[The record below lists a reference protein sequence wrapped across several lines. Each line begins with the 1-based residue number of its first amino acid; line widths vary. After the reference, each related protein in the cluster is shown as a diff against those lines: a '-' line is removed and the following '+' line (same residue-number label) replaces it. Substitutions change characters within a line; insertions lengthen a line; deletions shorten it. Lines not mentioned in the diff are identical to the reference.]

1 MTTRKNCWKWPS
13 TKLGLSARAYGRV
26 LKVGRTIADL
36 AGTEEIQPAHV
47 AEAADQFDGTPLTG
61 NGSFF
66 RQSQYR
72 NYSCRLTL
80 VMLNSGKMVPKKVFF
95 TKGVG
100 VHKEKLASFE
110 MALRVAGLAH
120 CNLVLVSSIYPPGC
134 KIIPKEEGLKLLRPG
149 EIVFAVYDRESYNEP
164 NRLIAAS
171 VGLAI
176 PADSSMHGYL
186 SEHHS
191 FGETDEKAGEYAEDL
206 AASML
211 ATTLGIEFNPELD
224 WDEREQIFK
233 MSGKIVRTTN
243 ITQSAV
249 GNKDGLWTTVFA
261 AAVFINDDNLIEIG
275 KSAIVNA
282 QGSVQEEVLKKTIES
297 QLRNAEAHDKLA
309 QRLKEPTKTGSEQTR
324 LLSSTRKSFS

>member
-1 MTTRKNCWKWPS
+1 
-13 TKLGLSARAYGRV
+13 
-26 LKVGRTIADL
+26 
-36 AGTEEIQPAHV
+36 
-47 AEAADQFDGTPLTG
+47 
-61 NGSFF
+61 
-66 RQSQYR
+66 
-72 NYSCRLTL
+72 
-80 VMLNSGKMVPKKVFF
+80 MVPKRVFF

-100 VHKEKLASFE
+100 VHKERLASFE

-134 KIIPKEEGLKLLRPG
+134 KTISKEEGLKLLRPG
-149 EIVFAVYDRESYNEP
+149 EIVFAVYDRESNNEP

-176 PADSSMHGYL
+176 PADASMHGYL

-211 ATTLGIEFNPELD
+211 ATTVGIEFNPELD

-261 AAVFINDDNLIEIG
+261 AAVFINDDSQPVEGARAAVASNNNKESLQENVLRQALQAQPSASEAAEPVG
-275 KSAIVNA
+275 QRHKEPAKS
-282 QGSVQEEVLKKTIES
+282 GGEEVRVAS
-297 QLRNAEAHDKLA
+297 AA
-309 QRLKEPTKTGSEQTR
+309 
-324 LLSSTRKSFS
+324 RKNPS

>member
-1 MTTRKNCWKWPS
+1 
-13 TKLGLSARAYGRV
+13 
-26 LKVGRTIADL
+26 
-36 AGTEEIQPAHV
+36 
-47 AEAADQFDGTPLTG
+47 
-61 NGSFF
+61 
-66 RQSQYR
+66 
-72 NYSCRLTL
+72 
-80 VMLNSGKMVPKKVFF
+80 MVPSKIFY

-149 EIVFAVYDRESYNEP
+149 EVVFAVYDRESNNEP

-171 VGLAI
+171 VGVAI

-186 SEHHS
+186 SEHHA

-211 ATTLGIEFNPELD
+211 ATTLGIEFDPELD

-233 MSGKIVRTTN
+233 MSGKIVRTAN

-261 AAVFINDDNLIEIG
+261 AAVFINDENLSFDPG
-275 KSAIVNA
+275 KSVTVNNKSPLQEELLKETLQGQSKNA
-282 QGSVQEEVLKKTIES
+282 QASDKPANRELAKVNIEQPRSVPSTKKS
-297 QLRNAEAHDKLA
+297 
-309 QRLKEPTKTGSEQTR
+309 
-324 LLSSTRKSFS
+324 LS

>member
-1 MTTRKNCWKWPS
+1 
-13 TKLGLSARAYGRV
+13 
-26 LKVGRTIADL
+26 
-36 AGTEEIQPAHV
+36 
-47 AEAADQFDGTPLTG
+47 
-61 NGSFF
+61 
-66 RQSQYR
+66 
-72 NYSCRLTL
+72 
-80 VMLNSGKMVPKKVFF
+80 MVPKKVFF

-134 KIIPKEEGLKLLRPG
+134 KIIPKEEGLKLLQPG
-149 EIVFAVYDRESYNEP
+149 EIVFAVYDRESNNEP

-261 AAVFINDDNLIEIG
+261 AAVFINDDSQAIETA
-275 KSAIVNA
+275 KALSMK
-282 QGSVQEEVLKKTIES
+282 GSVQEVILRQTMEGQPKNTDAHQQLALPNRESSKTVIEPARTVPS
-297 QLRNAEAHDKLA
+297 A
-309 QRLKEPTKTGSEQTR
+309 
-324 LLSSTRKSFS
+324 RKSAS

>member
-1 MTTRKNCWKWPS
+1 
-13 TKLGLSARAYGRV
+13 
-26 LKVGRTIADL
+26 
-36 AGTEEIQPAHV
+36 
-47 AEAADQFDGTPLTG
+47 
-61 NGSFF
+61 
-66 RQSQYR
+66 
-72 NYSCRLTL
+72 
-80 VMLNSGKMVPKKVFF
+80 MVPKKVFF

-134 KIIPKEEGLKLLRPG
+134 KTITKEEGLKLLRPG
-149 EIVFAVYDRESYNEP
+149 EIVFAVYDRESNNEP
-164 NRLIAAS
+164 NRLVAAS

-249 GNKDGLWTTVFA
+249 GHKDGLWTTVFA
-261 AAVFINDDNLIEIG
+261 AAVFINDDQPIETARALAVSNTVSNKG
-275 KSAIVNA
+275 A
-282 QGSVQEEVLKKTIES
+282 VQEVILRQTLES
-297 QLRNAEAHDKLA
+297 QAKNTVAHHHLA
-309 QRLKEPTKTGSEQTR
+309 LPNKESAKASIEPVRSIP
-324 LLSSTRKSFS
+324 STRKNAS

>member
-1 MTTRKNCWKWPS
+1 
-13 TKLGLSARAYGRV
+13 
-26 LKVGRTIADL
+26 
-36 AGTEEIQPAHV
+36 
-47 AEAADQFDGTPLTG
+47 
-61 NGSFF
+61 
-66 RQSQYR
+66 
-72 NYSCRLTL
+72 
-80 VMLNSGKMVPKKVFF
+80 MVPKKIFY

-110 MALRVAGLAH
+110 MALRMAGLAH
-120 CNLVLVSSIYPPGC
+120 CNLVLVSSIFPPGC
-134 KIIPKEEGLKLLRPG
+134 KIVSKEEGLKSLKPG
-149 EIVFAVYDRESYNEP
+149 EIVFAVYDRESNNEP

-171 VGLAI
+171 VGVAI
-176 PADSSMHGYL
+176 PADPSMHGYL

-261 AAVFINDDNLIEIG
+261 AAVFINDDGASVESA
-275 KSAIVNA
+275 KSGGAEAKTSLQEQIVSQSLQGQMSSAGANEKAIV
-282 QGSVQEEVLKKTIES
+282 GS
-297 QLRNAEAHDKLA
+297 D
-309 QRLKEPTKTGSEQTR
+309 RLTKSGLVEGRFSP
-324 LLSSTRKSFS
+324 SARKSPA

>member
-1 MTTRKNCWKWPS
+1 
-13 TKLGLSARAYGRV
+13 
-26 LKVGRTIADL
+26 
-36 AGTEEIQPAHV
+36 
-47 AEAADQFDGTPLTG
+47 
-61 NGSFF
+61 
-66 RQSQYR
+66 
-72 NYSCRLTL
+72 
-80 VMLNSGKMVPKKVFF
+80 MVPRKIFY

-120 CNLVLVSSIYPPGC
+120 CNLVLVSSIFPPDC
-134 KIIPKEEGLKLLRPG
+134 KIVPKEEGLKLLRPG
-149 EIVFAVYDRESYNEP
+149 EIVFAVYDRQSNNEP

-171 VGLAI
+171 VGVAI

-261 AAVFINDDNLIEIG
+261 AAVFINDDNLSFDGG
-275 KSAIVNA
+275 KSVTVNNKILL
-282 QGSVQEEVLKKTIES
+282 QEEI
-297 QLRNAEAHDKLA
+297 LRQTVQQGQSKNIQANDKLA
-309 QRLKEPTKTGSEQTR
+309 LRNRGLDKISIEQPRLAPSPKKT
-324 LLSSTRKSFS
+324 LS

>member
-1 MTTRKNCWKWPS
+1 M
-13 TKLGLSARAYGRV
+13 
-26 LKVGRTIADL
+26 I
-36 AGTEEIQPAHV
+36 
-47 AEAADQFDGTPLTG
+47 
-61 NGSFF
+61 
-66 RQSQYR
+66 
-72 NYSCRLTL
+72 
-80 VMLNSGKMVPKKVFF
+80 PKKCFF

-134 KIIPKEEGLKLLRPG
+134 KIISKEEGLKLLQPG
-149 EIVFAVYDRESYNEP
+149 EIVFAVYDRESNNEP

-261 AAVFINDDNLIEIG
+261 GAVFINDENLATETAKG
-275 KSAIVNA
+275 AASNNKSSLQEGLLRQTAE
-282 QGSVQEEVLKKTIES
+282 VQLK
-297 QLRNAEAHDKLA
+297 NNEAHDSLA
-309 QRLKEPTKTGSEQTR
+309 SSDKETVKSGIEQAR
-324 LLSSTRKSFS
+324 PAPSMRKSLS

>member
-1 MTTRKNCWKWPS
+1 
-13 TKLGLSARAYGRV
+13 
-26 LKVGRTIADL
+26 
-36 AGTEEIQPAHV
+36 
-47 AEAADQFDGTPLTG
+47 
-61 NGSFF
+61 
-66 RQSQYR
+66 
-72 NYSCRLTL
+72 
-80 VMLNSGKMVPKKVFF
+80 MVPNKVFF

-149 EIVFAVYDRESYNEP
+149 EIVFAVYDRESNNEP

-176 PADSSMHGYL
+176 PADASMHGYL

-261 AAVFINDDNLIEIG
+261 AAVFINEDSVVVDTG
-275 KSAIVNA
+275 KAVNNKA
-282 QGSVQEEVLKKTIES
+282 SLQEEVLKQTLDAQGKNTEAQD
-297 QLRNAEAHDKLA
+297 QLAPRNTELVKPD
-309 QRLKEPTKTGSEQTR
+309 EPAR
-324 LLSSTRKSFS
+324 PNPSTRKSIS

>member
-1 MTTRKNCWKWPS
+1 
-13 TKLGLSARAYGRV
+13 
-26 LKVGRTIADL
+26 
-36 AGTEEIQPAHV
+36 
-47 AEAADQFDGTPLTG
+47 
-61 NGSFF
+61 
-66 RQSQYR
+66 
-72 NYSCRLTL
+72 
-80 VMLNSGKMVPKKVFF
+80 MVPKKVFF

-100 VHKEKLASFE
+100 VHKERLASFE

-120 CNLVLVSSIYPPGC
+120 CNLVLVSSIYPPEC
-134 KIIPKEEGLKLLRPG
+134 KAIPKDEGLKLLRPG
-149 EIVFAVYDRESYNEP
+149 EIVFAVYDRESNNEP

-171 VGLAI
+171 IGLAV

-191 FGETDEKAGEYAEDL
+191 FGETDERAGEYAEDL

-211 ATTLGIEFNPELD
+211 ATTLGIEFDSELD

-261 AAVFINDDNLIEIG
+261 AAVFINDDNPTVDPE
-275 KSAIVNA
+275 KSSAANQKI
-282 QGSVQEEVLKKTIES
+282 SLQEEVLSQMLEGQLKDSEARQPAYSNKGAAKPAFDQSRIPQPAKK
-297 QLRNAEAHDKLA
+297 N
-309 QRLKEPTKTGSEQTR
+309 
-324 LLSSTRKSFS
+324 LS